1 MVKINF
7 NIESTMKLK
16 YMLAV
21 ACLAFSTMQAQTIE
35 EVLAQ
40 IEQNNK
46 ELQAQRQNTLA
57 SKLEVQT
64 ENNLE
69 DPSVEYSPF
78 YTRGITGMSSS
89 ELVVTQGFDFP
100 TLYAARRQS
109 GKWKQ
114 EALDRQQ
121 QVVRRDILLNAKNLC
136 FDLIMLNQQQALLAA
151 RAKNADELLALFKKR
166 LQEGDAGVLE
176 VNKIK
181 MERMSV
187 QTEVA
192 QNNAAHRTALQ
203 QLLAM
208 NGNLPLEF
216 SADEYPRVEELNDYN
231 ALYDE
236 VMSTDA
242 TLLAADANARAAEKE
257 LKVNRQS
264 WLPKIEVGYRRN
276 TSLDEKSN
284 GFLVGGSFPL
294 FSNRKKGKIARAQAA
309 GAKLQMENARLQAE
323 AQVQSRYNEMCQLR
337 EAMRAYD
344 VVLMHKTLALLNEA
358 VKAGQLSIIEFYTEA
373 DNIYR
378 NLQAYIE
385 LENQYQKLMAD
396 IYKNR
401 L

>member
-21 ACLAFSTMQAQTIE
+21 ACLAFTTMQAQTIE

-151 RAKNADELLALFKKR
+151 RAKNADELLALFEKR

-216 SADEYPRVEELNDYN
+216 SADEYPRMEELNDYN

>member
-114 EALDRQQ
+114 EVLDRQQ

-151 RAKNADELLALFKKR
+151 RAKNADELLALFEKR
-166 LQEGDAGVLE
+166 LREGDAGVLE

-216 SADEYPRVEELNDYN
+216 SADEYPRMEELNDYN

-294 FSNRKKGKIARAQAA
+294 FSNRKKGKIACAQAA

-337 EAMRAYD
+337 EAMQAYD

>member
-1 MVKINF
+1 MSLSIG
-7 NIESTMKLK
+7 
-16 YMLAV
+16 
-21 ACLAFSTMQAQTIE
+21 MQAQTVD
-35 EVLAQ
+35 EVLSQ
-40 IEQNNK
+40 IERNNK
-46 ELQAQRQNTLA
+46 ELQAQEQTIRA
-57 SKLEVQT
+57 SKLEVQA

-78 YTRGITGMSSS
+78 YTRGISGMSSS

-114 EALDRQQ
+114 EVLDRQLRIF
-121 QVVRRDILLNAKNLC
+121 RRDILLNAKNLC
-136 FDLIMLNQQQALLAA
+136 LDLILYNQKQTLLVQ
-151 RAKNADELLALFKKR
+151 RKKNADELLVLFEKR
-166 LQEGDAGVLE
+166 LKEGDVGVLD

-181 MERMSV
+181 MELMNV
-187 QTEVA
+187 QTEVV
-192 QNNAAHRTALQ
+192 QNEAAHRSALQ

-216 SADEYPRVEELNDYN
+216 TENTYPSLPELDSYN
-231 ALYDE
+231 ELYDE
-236 VMSTDA
+236 IMSTDA
-242 TLLAADANARAAEKE
+242 TLLVADANVRAAEKE

-264 WLPKIEVGYRRN
+264 WLPKFEVGYRRN

-284 GFLVGGSFPL
+284 GFLVGGSLPL
-294 FSNRKKGKIARAQAA
+294 FSNRKKGKIIQAQVTS
-309 GAKLQMENARLQAE
+309 AKLQVENARLQAE
-323 AQVQSRYNEMCQLR
+323 AQVQSRYNEICKLR
-337 EAMRAYD
+337 EAMQAYD
-344 VVLMHKTLALLNEA
+344 VGLMYKTLDLLNEA

-373 DNIYR
+373 DNVYQ
-378 NLQAYIE
+378 NLQAYME

>member
-1 MVKINF
+1 
-7 NIESTMKLK
+7 MKLK
-16 YMLAV
+16 YIFVMSCVSL
-21 ACLAFSTMQAQTIE
+21 SIGMQAQTVD
-35 EVLAQ
+35 EVLSQ
-40 IEQNNK
+40 IERNNK
-46 ELQAQRQNTLA
+46 ELQAQEQTIRA
-57 SKLEVQT
+57 SKLEVQA

-78 YTRGITGMSSS
+78 YTRGISGMSSS

-114 EALDRQQ
+114 EVLDRQLRIF
-121 QVVRRDILLNAKNLC
+121 RRDILLNAKNLC
-136 FDLIMLNQQQALLAA
+136 LDLILYNQKQILLVQ
-151 RAKNADELLALFKKR
+151 RKKNADELLVLFEKR
-166 LQEGDAGVLE
+166 LKEGDVGVLD

-181 MERMSV
+181 MELMNV
-187 QTEVA
+187 QTEVV
-192 QNNAAHRTALQ
+192 QNEAAHRSALQ

-216 SADEYPRVEELNDYN
+216 TENTYPSLPELDSYN
-231 ALYDE
+231 ELYDE
-236 VMSTDA
+236 IMSTDA
-242 TLLAADANARAAEKE
+242 TLLVADANVRAAEKE

-264 WLPKIEVGYRRN
+264 WLPKFEVGYRRN

-284 GFLVGGSFPL
+284 GFLVGGSLPL
-294 FSNRKKGKIARAQAA
+294 FSNRKKGKIIQAQVTS
-309 GAKLQMENARLQAE
+309 AKLQVENARLQAE
-323 AQVQSRYNEMCQLR
+323 AQVQSRYNEICKLR
-337 EAMRAYD
+337 EAMQAYD
-344 VVLMHKTLALLNEA
+344 VGLMYKTLDLLNEA

-373 DNIYR
+373 DNVYQ
-378 NLQAYIE
+378 NLQAYME

>member
-114 EALDRQQ
+114 EVLDRQQ

-151 RAKNADELLALFKKR
+151 RAKNADELLALFEKR
-166 LQEGDAGVLE
+166 LREGDAGVLE

-216 SADEYPRVEELNDYN
+216 SADEYPRVEGLNDYN

-337 EAMRAYD
+337 EAMQAYD

>member
-1 MVKINF
+1 
-7 NIESTMKLK
+7 MKLK
-16 YMLAV
+16 YIFVMSCVSL
-21 ACLAFSTMQAQTIE
+21 SIGMQAQTVD
-35 EVLAQ
+35 EVLSQ
-40 IEQNNK
+40 IERNNK
-46 ELQAQRQNTLA
+46 ELQAQEQTIRA
-57 SKLEVQT
+57 SKLEVQA

-78 YTRGITGMSSS
+78 YTRGISGMSSS

-114 EALDRQQ
+114 EVLDRQLRIF
-121 QVVRRDILLNAKNLC
+121 RRDILLNAKNLC
-136 FDLIMLNQQQALLAA
+136 LDLILYNQKQILLVQ
-151 RAKNADELLALFKKR
+151 RKKNADELLVLFEKR
-166 LQEGDAGVLE
+166 LKEGDVGVLD

-181 MERMSV
+181 MELMNV
-187 QTEVA
+187 QTEVV
-192 QNNAAHRTALQ
+192 QNEAAYRSALQ

-216 SADEYPRVEELNDYN
+216 TGNTYPSLPELDSYN
-231 ALYDE
+231 ELYDE
-236 VMSTDA
+236 IMSTDA
-242 TLLAADANARAAEKE
+242 TLLVADANVRAAEKE

-264 WLPKIEVGYRRN
+264 WLPKFEVGYRRN

-284 GFLVGGSFPL
+284 GFLVGGSLPL
-294 FSNRKKGKIARAQAA
+294 FSNRKKGKIVQAQVTS
-309 GAKLQMENARLQAE
+309 AKLQVENAHLQAE
-323 AQVQSRYNEMCQLR
+323 AQVQSRYNEICKLR
-337 EAMRAYD
+337 EAMQAYD
-344 VVLMHKTLALLNEA
+344 VGLMYKTLDLLNEA

-373 DNIYR
+373 DNVYQ
-378 NLQAYIE
+378 NLQAYME

>member
-1 MVKINF
+1 
-7 NIESTMKLK
+7 MKRK
-16 YMLAV
+16 YITLAI
-21 ACLAFSTMQAQTIE
+21 ACLTIVPMQAQTIE
-35 EVLAQ
+35 EVLRQ
-40 IEQNNK
+40 VERNNK
-46 ELQAQRQNTLA
+46 ELQAQQHSTVA
-57 SKLEVQT
+57 SKLEVQA

-100 TLYAARRQS
+100 TLYGARRQA

-114 EALDRQQ
+114 ETLDRQQ

-136 FDLIMLNQQQALLAA
+136 LDLIMFRQQQALLDE
-151 RAKNADELLALFKKR
+151 RAKNADELLALFEKR
-166 LQEGDAGVLE
+166 LEEGDAGILE

-192 QNNAAHRTALQ
+192 QMNAAHRTALQ
-203 QLLAM
+203 QLLAL

-216 SADEYPRVEELNDYN
+216 AADVYPRVEEPKGYDV
-231 ALYDE
+231 LYDE

-242 TLLAADANARAAEKE
+242 SLLAADANARAAEKE

-284 GFLVGGSFPL
+284 GFLIGGSLPL
-294 FSNRKKGKIARAQAA
+294 FSNRKKGRIVRAQASSA
-309 GAKLQMENARLQAE
+309 RLQADDARLQAE
-323 AQVQSRYNEMCQLR
+323 AQVQAQYNELCRLR
-337 EAMRAYD
+337 EAMQAYD
-344 VVLMHKTLALLNEA
+344 VVLMHKTLGLLNEA

-385 LENQYQKLMAD
+385 LENQYQKLLAD
-396 IYKNR
+396 VYKNR

>member
-1 MVKINF
+1 MNRYI
-7 NIESTMKLK
+7 T
-16 YMLAV
+16 LAI
-21 ACLAFSTMQAQTIE
+21 ACFSLVPMQAQTIDD
-35 EVLAQ
+35 VLRQ
-40 IEQNNK
+40 VEQNNK
-46 ELQAQRQNTLA
+46 ELQAQTHATLA

-78 YTRGITGMSSS
+78 FTRGITGMSSS

-100 TLYAARRQS
+100 TLYGARRKS
-109 GKWKQ
+109 GKVRQ
-114 EALDRQQ
+114 EALDRQYQ
-121 QVVRRDILLNAKNLC
+121 TVRRDILLEAKNLC
-136 FDLIMLNQQQALLAA
+136 LDLIMLRQKQALLAE

-166 LQEGDAGVLE
+166 LQEGDAGILD

-187 QTEVA
+187 QTETA
-192 QNNAAHRTALQ
+192 QTDAAHRTALQ
-203 QLLAM
+203 GLLAL
-208 NGNLPLEF
+208 NGNLPLSF
-216 SADEYPRVEELNDYN
+216 DVDTYPRVEELNDVN

-236 VMSTDA
+236 VMATDA
-242 TLLAADANARAAEKE
+242 ALLEADANARAAEQE

-264 WLPKIEVGYRRN
+264 WLPKLEVGYRRN

-294 FSNRKKGKIARAQAA
+294 FSNRKKTKIIRAQAA
-309 GAKLQMENARLQAE
+309 SARLAADDARLKAE
-323 AQVQSRYNEMCQLR
+323 AEVHSCFNEMCRLR
-337 EAMRAYD
+337 EAMKAYD
-344 VVLMHKTLALLNEA
+344 VTLMHRTLALLHEA
-358 VKAGQLSIIEFYTEA
+358 VRAGQLSVIEFYTEA
-373 DNIYR
+373 DNVYR

-385 LENQYQKLMAD
+385 LENQYQKLMAE

>member
-1 MVKINF
+1 M
-7 NIESTMKLK
+7 S
-16 YMLAV
+16 
-21 ACLAFSTMQAQTIE
+21 FSIGMQAQTVD
-35 EVLAQ
+35 EVLSQ
-40 IEQNNK
+40 IERNNK
-46 ELQAQRQNTLA
+46 ELQAQEQTIRA
-57 SKLEVQT
+57 SKLEVQA

-78 YTRGITGMSSS
+78 YTRGISGMSSS

-114 EALDRQQ
+114 EVLDRQLRIF
-121 QVVRRDILLNAKNLC
+121 RRDILLNAKNLC
-136 FDLIMLNQQQALLAA
+136 LDLILYNQKQTLLVQ
-151 RAKNADELLALFKKR
+151 RKKNADELLVLFEKR
-166 LQEGDAGVLE
+166 LKEGDVGVLD

-181 MERMSV
+181 MELMNV
-187 QTEVA
+187 QTEVV
-192 QNNAAHRTALQ
+192 QNEAAHRSALQ

-216 SADEYPRVEELNDYN
+216 TENTYPSLPELDSYN
-231 ALYDE
+231 ELYDE
-236 VMSTDA
+236 IMSTDA
-242 TLLAADANARAAEKE
+242 TLLVADANVRAAEKE

-264 WLPKIEVGYRRN
+264 WLPKFEVGYRRN

-284 GFLVGGSFPL
+284 GFLVGGSLPL
-294 FSNRKKGKIARAQAA
+294 FSNRKKGKIIQAQVTS
-309 GAKLQMENARLQAE
+309 AKLQVENARLQAE
-323 AQVQSRYNEMCQLR
+323 AQVQSRYNEICKLR
-337 EAMRAYD
+337 EAMQAYD
-344 VVLMHKTLALLNEA
+344 VGLMYKTLDLLNEA

-373 DNIYR
+373 DNVYQ
-378 NLQAYIE
+378 NLQAYME